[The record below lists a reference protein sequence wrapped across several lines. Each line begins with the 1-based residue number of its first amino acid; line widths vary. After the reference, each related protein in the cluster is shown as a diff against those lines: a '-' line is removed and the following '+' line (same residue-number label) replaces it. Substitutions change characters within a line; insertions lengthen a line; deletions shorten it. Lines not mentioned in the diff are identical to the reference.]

1 MSVTEELERGV
12 KRFYRSNRQTPYLVL
27 IIIALAILLR
37 VIAWLVLP
45 PVWKL
50 HAVFSPLEMPVVEY
64 ISNFESYKP
73 SRMPFF
79 DVLSAAV
86 YLPVRDLLGYRGLTL
101 FTLLISCCS
110 VPAFYSAARRLLE
123 KRVALYGLILFALY
137 PKQLFLVG
145 RGLPE
150 SVSVACIVFSLY
162 WLSKGLDHGTLQ
174 SYGVAGVFALL
185 AYLMF
190 VPAVLV
196 GIGVTAFLY
205 VRSVINEDR
214 YVPSPESIVYA
225 TPSAIVGVLYLLFGP
240 VRTLVETGGINKVSL
255 FVTPESYGVVEK
267 TLRYLGYT
275 FFDFWWHTR
284 GFDQEAGIQ
293 PTIRSLIDFFGPIAP
308 LYILG
313 WVAVTGVL
321 TVAVFAGVW
330 KLLWNQR
337 LVGILIVGILVIY
350 VGLFNYRNIGWA
362 GAFQTRHVFPLFPF
376 LCSAF
381 GAGAALL
388 SDRTQNSPVGR
399 GLRHRVPAVSSSV
412 TQSAVVT
419 VVLVTLLLGL
429 VINGGVQGA
438 VRAEKIAEERQE
450 PIKRLDAI
458 VEEGESVGVVR
469 NRAYHDVLI
478 YTNGKVRPVLLY
490 NGTPPEGKFTTRLA
504 EYRHI
509 NTDQLRSFGVDY
521 LYLRVQY
528 AYLNRTLYRVDV
540 SPEFVERITTQGRV
554 VYRNQLPAGPFRT
567 TAMEVLVVRLPD

>member
-1 MSVTEELERGV
+1 MSVIEGLERRLE
-12 KRFYRSNRQTPYLVL
+12 RFYRSGRETPNLVL
-27 IIIALAILLR
+27 MVVVLAVLLR
-37 VIAWLVLP
+37 VVAWLVLP
-45 PVWKL
+45 PIWKL
-50 HAVFSPLEMPVVEY
+50 HAVFNPLEMPFIEY
-64 ISNFESYKP
+64 VSNFESYKP
-73 SRMPFF
+73 SRMAFF

-86 YLPVRDLLGYRGLTL
+86 YIPVRDLLGYRGLTL
-101 FTLLISCCS
+101 FTLLISCCA
-110 VPAFYSAARRLLE
+110 VPAFYSAARRLLGE
-123 KRVALYGLILFALY
+123 RVALYGLILFALY

-150 SVSVACIVFSLY
+150 SVSVACIMLSLY
-162 WLSKGLDHGTLQ
+162 WLSKGLDHGTLY
-174 SYGVAGVFALL
+174 SYGVAGIFALL

-196 GIGVTAFLY
+196 GIGVTTFLY
-205 VRSVINEDR
+205 VRSVVDEGR
-214 YVPSPESIVYA
+214 YIPSRESVVYA

-240 VRTLVETGGINKVSL
+240 VQTLLETGGINKVSL
-255 FVTPESYGVVEK
+255 FVTPESYGVMEK

-308 LYILG
+308 LYVLG
-313 WVAVTGVL
+313 WAAVTGVL

-337 LVGILIVGILVIY
+337 LVGIMIVGMLVIY

-376 LCSAF
+376 LCLAF
-381 GAGAALL
+381 GVGAALL
-388 SDRTQNSPVGR
+388 SDRTQSSLVGR
-399 GLRHRVPAVSSSV
+399 GLRRRAPMADNSV

-419 VVLVTLLLGL
+419 AILVMLLLGL

-450 PIKRLDAI
+450 PIKRLDTF
-458 VEEGESVGVVR
+458 VEDNESVGVVR

-478 YTNGKVRPVLLY
+478 YTDGKIRPVLLY
-490 NGTPPEGKFTTRLA
+490 DGTPPEGKFTTRLA
-504 EYRHI
+504 EYRDI
-509 NTDQLRSFGVDY
+509 NTDQLHSFGVDY

-528 AYLNRTLYRVDV
+528 AYLDRTLYRVDV
-540 SPEFVERITTQGRV
+540 DPEFVERITTQGTI
-554 VYRNQLPAGPFRT
+554 VYRNQLPSGPFRT
-567 TAMEVLVVRLPD
+567 TAMEVLIVRLPD